1 MPSCSA
7 CGEDNPP
14 RARFCLSCGT
24 PFGTDQIREVRKTI
38 TVVFS
43 DVVGSTGLGE
53 RLDPEELR
61 HVMTRYY
68 ELANAVLTRHGGRV
82 QKFIGDAVMAVFGVP
97 VVHEDDALRAVRA
110 AVELHT
116 GLAERNAQLLQDFGV
131 ELHLRTGVNTGEIVV
146 GEGFAGQEITIG
158 DVVNVAARLEQM
170 ANPGEILL
178 GDATCRLVRDAV
190 TAQLLAPLA
199 LKGKGVAVEA
209 WRLLALKPGA
219 AGHTR
224 MLDAPMVGRE
234 HELELLLQAFRRTVA
249 DRTSHLVTLLGPAG
263 VGKSRML
270 QELLARAGGR
280 ARVLRGRCLDYGEGM
295 TYWPIEEVVRQA
307 AGSTATDD
315 TAVTRRKI
323 AALFPAEEAASVAD
337 KLAALLGDVA
347 SGADIEGLQEALHRL
362 LSVLAADQPLVL
374 VLDDLQWGDGSLLDL
389 VEQLAEWLRDIPV
402 LLCCIARPE
411 LLEIR
416 PAWGGGRVNAT
427 TLLLEPL
434 TPDECAALLDNLLE
448 NAPGAAQA
456 RDRVIE
462 AAGGNP
468 LYLEELVGMLIED
481 GLLARTEDGWVAT
494 ADLSRL
500 DVPPTIAALL
510 AARLDSLPAGER
522 AVLERASVIGRVF
535 YRAAVVALTPVE
547 ERRQVTSYLLS
558 LVRKELIRPDP
569 STLLG
574 ESALHFRHLLLRD
587 AAYNSLSK
595 RERAELHESSAAWMA
610 QTLTDRFAELDE
622 LVGYHLE
629 QACRFRTGLGPVDAA
644 TADLAGRAA
653 GHLLAAGGRAFGR
666 RDMPGAVSLFSRGVA
681 LLSPDDPVRVAAL
694 PDFAAALVEMGEF
707 DRAEDVLAEAA
718 TGADRLGDA
727 RLLAAAH
734 QVRAVLQL
742 LVGPAA
748 AAGAP
753 DAADRSPAASSSRPG
768 WTLLRDVG
776 WLDHAGSAGHPDPS
790 PTAETGAPAA
800 TATAVGDF
808 TMTAV
813 LGPSPVRSTIERYT
827 DYLDQPQ
834 LNNTLTVRVLGALA
848 GLTAMEGRFEDARTH
863 LDRAMSTLDQLGLRV
878 RAAALSYLSGFI
890 DLLADQPVKAEEHLR
905 RGCEACERMGGTYV
919 LGNLLALRAQAV
931 YAQGRYVEAVQ
942 LGEAAKEAGTADDVV
957 GKVTAQG
964 ARAKALARLGWGE
977 EPESLAGE
985 AVAAARGSGLLNLL
999 ADALADLADVHETM
1013 GRTEQAVQAAE
1024 EALDLYLRKGNTVSA
1039 RVTRLT
1045 LERLRTSRPHD
1056 GS

>member
-14 RARFCLSCGT
+14 RARFCLRCGT

-68 ELANAVLTRHGGRV
+68 ELASAVLTRHGGRV

-97 VVHEDDALRAVRA
+97 TVHEDDALRAVRA

-190 TAQLLAPLA
+190 TAQLLAPLS
-199 LKGKGVAVEA
+199 LKGKGVAVQA

-234 HELELLLQAFRRTVA
+234 HELELLLRALRRTVA

-270 QELLARAGGR
+270 QELLTRAGDDV
-280 ARVLRGRCLDYGEGM
+280 RVLRGRCLDYGEGM

-307 AGSTATDD
+307 AGATATDD
-315 TAVTRRKI
+315 TAAIRRKI
-323 AALFPAEEAASVAD
+323 AALFPEQEATPVAD
-337 KLAALLGDVA
+337 KLAVLLGDMA
-347 SGADIEGLQEALHRL
+347 SGADIDGLQEALHRL
-362 LSVLAADQPLVL
+362 LRVLAADQPLVL

-402 LLCCIARPE
+402 LLCCLARPE
-411 LLEIR
+411 LLEVR

-468 LYLEELVGMLIED
+468 LYVEELVGMLIED
-481 GLLARTEDGWVAT
+481 GLLARAEDGWVAT

-535 YRAAVVALTPVE
+535 YRAAVVELTPAE
-547 ERRQVTSYLLS
+547 ERRHVTSYLLS

-595 RERAELHESSAAWMA
+595 RERAELHETSAAWIA
-610 QTLTDRFAELDE
+610 QTLVDRFAELDE

-644 TADLAGRAA
+644 TADLARRAA

-666 RDMPGAVSLFSRGVA
+666 RDMPGAVSLLSRGVA
-681 LLSPDDPVRVAAL
+681 LLAPDDPVRVAAL

-707 DRAEDVLAEAA
+707 DRAEGVLAEAA
-718 TGADRLGDA
+718 RGADRLGDA

-742 LVGPAA
+742 LVGPPAA
-748 AAGAP
+748 ESLT
-753 DAADRSPAASSSRPG
+753 AADRSPAASRTRPG
-768 WTLLRDVG
+768 WTLLHDVG
-776 WLDHAGSAGHPDPS
+776 WHDHAGSTGHADPS
-790 PTAETGAPAA
+790 RAAESGAPTAT
-800 TATAVGDF
+800 TTAVGDF

-827 DYLDQPQ
+827 DYLQQPQ
-834 LNNTLTVRVLGALA
+834 LNSTLTVRVLGALA
-848 GLTAMEGRFEDARTH
+848 GLTAMEGRFDDARAH

-878 RAAALSYLSGFI
+878 RAAALSYLAGFI
-890 DLLADQPVKAEEHLR
+890 DLLADQPASAEEHLR

-931 YAQGRYVEAVQ
+931 FAQGRYVEAVQ
-942 LGEAAKEAGTADDVV
+942 LGEAAKEAGAGDDVV
-957 GKVTAQG
+957 GRVTAQG
-964 ARAKALARLGWGE
+964 ARAKALARLGWAE
-977 EPESLAGE
+977 EPESLADA
-985 AVAAARGSGLLNLL
+985 AVVAARGSGLLNLL
-999 ADALADLADVHETM
+999 ADALVDLADVHETM
-1013 GRTEQAVQAAE
+1013 GRTEQAVQSAE
-1024 EALDLYLRKGNTVSA
+1024 QALDLYQRKGNTVSE
-1039 RVTRLT
+1039 RVTRSM
-1045 LERLRTSRPHD
+1045 LERLRTPRPHD
-1056 GS
+1056 GP